1 MLQQMFLY
9 RFELEY
15 LTIESKYT
23 IPNILSQTIL
33 YNHSDEHIAIIYYR
47 SYIWSNYTM
56 ISTII
61 NLVIICSSTI
71 MIDSDMQ
78 ITRIPNHGNI
88 RSNYTS

>member
-1 MLQQMFLY
+1 MLQQMSLY

-33 YNHSDEHIAIIYYR
+33 YNHSDEHIAIVYYR

-56 ISTII
+56 ISTIV
-61 NLVIICSSTI
+61 NLVIIGSPTI
-71 MIDSDMQ
+71 MIDSDIQ
-78 ITRIPNHGNI
+78 ISRIPK
-88 RSNYTS
+88 Y